1 MIVNQ
6 TVFTKKDIEFSMKHS
21 RKEKRFSFSMVFV
34 AFCGVFLLV
43 LGGISLYRGLSSG
56 GGVNVGIVT
65 LAFVMGVFFI
75 LWSIFFNKLSAVR
88 AMKLPSLKAPR
99 TYEFSDDGVRCR
111 LSLNGIESDERYS
124 YSIMEKY
131 FEQNDAIY
139 IRLTI
144 DNRQRFFAV
153 HNDSYSEG
161 SSEELKSLLE
171 SRGVH
176 K

>member
-6 TVFTKKDIEFSMKHS
+6 TLFTKKDIEFSMKHS
-21 RKEKRFSFSMVFV
+21 RREKRYAFSIFMV
-34 AFCGVFLLV
+34 AFCGVLLLV
-43 LGGISLYRGLSSG
+43 LGGITLYRGLSTG
-56 GGVNVGIVT
+56 GSVNVVMVT
-65 LAFVMGVFFI
+65 FAFVAGVLFI
-75 LWSIFFNKLSAVR
+75 LWSIFFNNLSASR
-88 AMKLPSLKAPR
+88 ALKLPSLKAPR
-99 TYEFSDDGVRCR
+99 TYEFSDEGVRCR
-111 LSLNGIESDERYS
+111 LSLNGVESDERYS

-131 FEQNDAIY
+131 FEENGAIY

-161 SSEELKSLLE
+161 SSEELKMLLE

>member
-6 TVFTKKDIEFSMKHS
+6 TVFSQKDIEFSMKHS
-21 RKEKRFSFSMVFV
+21 HKEKRISFSMFFV
-34 AFCGVFLLV
+34 AFCGVILLV
-43 LGGISLYRGLSSG
+43 LGGIMLYRGLSSDG
-56 GGVNVGIVT
+56 SVNVGIVT
-65 LAFVMGVFFI
+65 VAFVMGALFI
-75 LWSIFFNKLSAVR
+75 LWCIFFNKLSAVR
-88 AMKLPSLKAPR
+88 ALKMPSLKAPR

-111 LSLNGIESDERYS
+111 LSLNGVESDERYS

-131 FEQNDAIY
+131 FEENGAIY
-139 IRLTI
+139 IRITI

-171 SRGVH
+171 SRGIH